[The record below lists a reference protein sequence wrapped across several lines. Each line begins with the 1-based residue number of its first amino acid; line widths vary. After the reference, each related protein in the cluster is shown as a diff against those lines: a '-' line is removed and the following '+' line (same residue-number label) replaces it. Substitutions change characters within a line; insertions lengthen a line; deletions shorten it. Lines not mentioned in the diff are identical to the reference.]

1 MGVGVRAENRE
12 TEGSGQWARGDGVVC
27 GMGDGAA
34 EARVFV
40 SEVAL
45 PSSHG

>member
-1 MGVGVRAENRE
+1 MGGGVRAENRE
-12 TEGSGQWARGDGVVC
+12 TEGGQWAGGDSMVC
-27 GMGDGAA
+27 RMGDGAV

-45 PSSHG
+45 PSSHR